1 LSYWAGTYWKEFDNF
16 FLKPKLIYRWPLIK
30 EEHDEIANIIKTEIE
45 EYKSIKKKKTTHEC
59 EFKEMQ
65 EIKIDTPDRSRNREL
80 ISEDAPIMTLFT
92 SNTNPNTASK
102 SKLATP

>member
-1 LSYWAGTYWKEFDNF
+1 LSYWFGTYWKQFDNI

-45 EYKSIKKKKTTHEC
+45 DYKSIKKQKANQEY
-59 EFKEMQ
+59 EFKEMHD
-65 EIKIDTPDRSRNREL
+65 IKIETPERSRNQPLRT
-80 ISEDAPIMTLFT
+80 EDAPILTLFT

-102 SKLATP
+102 SKLVTP